1 MFNTRIVEL
10 GPAYD
15 ALPLGKGD
23 GVQKRIIIDQVKD
36 GLSFLVVDLV
46 THTFSPQHNDD
57 IESKIIDSELKTK
70 KKIVSSSS
78 QKKET
83 STTMA
88 RITPL
93 TKIPQERKSY
103 SPRDLIVLKYDSTK
117 FTHPVAFI
125 RK

>member
-36 GLSFLVVDLV
+36 GLSFLVVDIV

-57 IESKIIDSELKTK
+57 IESKIIGYFHRQRIKNEK
-70 KKIVSSSS
+70 KKSCRRRRRRR
-78 QKKET
+78 K
-83 STTMA
+83 
-88 RITPL
+88 RR
-93 TKIPQERKSY
+93 PQWRE
-103 SPRDLIVLKYDSTK
+103 
-117 FTHPVAFI
+117 
-125 RK
+125 

>member
-36 GLSFLVVDLV
+36 GLSFLVVDIV

-70 KKIVSSSS
+70 KKNRV
-78 QKKET
+78 
-83 STTMA
+83 
-88 RITPL
+88 
-93 TKIPQERKSY
+93 
-103 SPRDLIVLKYDSTK
+103 VV
-117 FTHPVAFI
+117 VAEEGNVDHNGENNAAHEDTAGT
-125 RK
+125 